1 VLRTGRRYRKRAR
14 KLRSSSVPAE
24 KSAALTPEVPA
35 CNGCIPVTADNFNRA
50 ESDMY
55 FAQTIKLA
63 GGIGKLFHRSE
74 LEPIDKQLVIRA
86 NRDTLYSAGV
96 FDLDAGPVT
105 VTMPDPGKRFMSMIA
120 IAEDQYAYATYF
132 GAATHTLTKRQIG
145 TRYVLVGIRTFV
157 DPASSKDVD
166 EAHALQAAIKVS
178 QKSAGNWEA
187 PNWDPVSQ
195 KKVRD
200 ALIALAGTLP
210 DTRRMFG
217 PRNQVDP
224 VRHLIGSATGWGGN
238 AEKDALYV
246 TVVPSRN
253 DGKTIYRMNVKD
265 VPVDAFWSISVYNAK
280 GDFEENHYV
289 AYSLNNIT
297 AKKDADGSVTIQF
310 GGCDGKIPNCL
321 PITPGWNYWVR
332 LYRPR
337 AEILSGSWKF
347 PDAQP
352 TQ

>member
-1 VLRTGRRYRKRAR
+1 MTLTSCNSAE
-14 KLRSSSVPAE
+14 VPAPTASIPAQ
-24 KSAALTPEVPA
+24 KSAALAPEVPA
-35 CNGCIPVTADNFNRA
+35 CNDCIPVTADNFNRA

-63 GGIGKLFHRSE
+63 GGIGKLFHCPE

-96 FDLDAGPVT
+96 FDLDAGTVT
-105 VTMPDPGKRFMSMIA
+105 VTMPDPSKRFMSMIA
-120 IAEDQYAYATYF
+120 IDEDEYAHATYF
-132 GAATHTLTKRQIG
+132 GAATHSLTKQQIG

-178 QKSAGNWEA
+178 QKSAGSWEA

-200 ALIALAGTLP
+200 ALIVLAGTLP

-217 PRNQVDP
+217 PQNQVDP

-238 AEKDALYV
+238 AEKDALYL

-253 DGKTIYRMNVKD
+253 DGKTSYRMNVKD
-265 VPVDAFWSISVYNAK
+265 VPVDAFWSISAYNAK
-280 GDFEENHYV
+280 GYFEENQYG
-289 AYSLNNIT
+289 AYTLNNIT

-310 GGCDGKIPNCL
+310 GDCDGNIPNCL
-321 PITPGWNYWVR
+321 LINPGWNYWVR

-337 AEILSGSWKF
+337 GEILNGQWKF
-347 PDAQP
+347 PDPQP
-352 TQ
+352 AR